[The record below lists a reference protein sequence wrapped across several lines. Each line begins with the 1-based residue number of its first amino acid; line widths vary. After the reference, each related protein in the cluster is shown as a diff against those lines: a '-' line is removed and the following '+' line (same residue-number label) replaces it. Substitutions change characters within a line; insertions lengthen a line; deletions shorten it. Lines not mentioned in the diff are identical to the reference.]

1 MPRLAAVVILALAA
15 LLPGPALADA
25 GRVAAALDMP
35 RVLDVMRAEGL
46 AYGESLDRDML
57 QGRGGADWQ
66 AEVSRIY
73 DTGRLAGIVL
83 PRLEAALD
91 GHDTGAMVGF
101 FEGALGR
108 RIVELEIT
116 AREAF
121 LDEAIEEAALL
132 RLQDMIED
140 EDPLI
145 DRIEA
150 FIEAGDLIEAN
161 VAGGLN
167 SSLAFWRGLG
177 DGGFLTREMTEADIL
192 AEVWGQEPQIR
203 ADTGEWV
210 WSYLALAYEPLTDA
224 EMAAYV
230 DFARSPAG
238 RAMNRALFA
247 AFDAM
252 FADVSYRLGLGAA
265 RELAGEDL

>member
-1 MPRLAAVVILALAA
+1 MPRLAALVIVVLAA
-15 LLPGPALADA
+15 LLPRAAAADA

-35 RVLDVMRAEGL
+35 RVLAVMRSEGL
-46 AYGESLDRDML
+46 AYGESLGRDML
-57 QGRGGADWQ
+57 QGRGGAGWQ

-73 DTGRLAGIVL
+73 DTGRLADIVL
-83 PRLEAALD
+83 PRFAAALD
-91 GHDTGAMVGF
+91 GADTAAMAGF

-121 LDEAIEEAALL
+121 LDEAIEEAAML
-132 RLQDMIED
+132 RLQEMAED
-140 EDPLI
+140 KDPRL

-177 DGGFLTREMTEADIL
+177 EGGFLAREMTQEDIL

-203 ADTGEWV
+203 ADTEDWV

-224 EMAAYV
+224 DMEAYV
-230 DFARSPAG
+230 AFAESPAG
-238 RAMNRALFA
+238 KAMNRALFA

-252 FADVSYRLGLGAA
+252 FADVSYRLGLAAA
-265 RELAGEDL
+265 RELAGEEL